1 LTEILDHKMA
11 LRLLEDLPVGVFVA
25 DEAGAV
31 RWANPACRAMISLAP
46 DASPAGVD
54 LPRLPG
60 QSAEYTV
67 PDPSDGHPRH
77 LRCRRL
83 PDLEGAAAFVIEDV
97 SGQHALQDTVEH
109 LEASVATAGRH
120 DALTGLPNRRALIEL
135 LEAQIARS
143 RRYHNPL
150 AVIRLELQDLE
161 VRPERREAVLVAVA
175 HLLNDQLRWSD
186 IRGYWNEASFLMV
199 LPETSGSAAAQL
211 AEKLIEQLAA
221 LQDTFGVLLAVKAS
235 AAVTAWTHGDDLQ
248 RMMARVNVLMAQA
261 ARGKPPVAIG

>member
-1 LTEILDHKMA
+1 LTETLDHNTA
-11 LRLLEDLPVGVFVA
+11 LRLLEGLPVGVFVA
-25 DEAGAV
+25 DAAGAV
-31 RWANPACRAMISLAP
+31 RWANPACRAMMSCAP
-46 DASPAGVD
+46 GASPEGVD

-67 PDPSDGHPRH
+67 TDPSDGHSRH
-77 LRCRRL
+77 LRCLRL
-83 PDLEGAAAFVIEDV
+83 PDLAGAAAFVLEDV
-97 SGQHALQDTVEH
+97 SGQRALQETVEH
-109 LEASVATAGRH
+109 LETSAATAGRH

-161 VRPERREAVLVAVA
+161 VRPERREAMLVAVA
-175 HLLNDQLRWSD
+175 HLLNDKLRWSD

-211 AEKLIEQLAA
+211 AEKLIEQLATTRDA
-221 LQDTFGVLLAVKAS
+221 LGEVLAVHAC
-235 AAVTAWTHGDDLQ
+235 AAVTAWTKGDDLP
-248 RMMARVNVLMAQA
+248 RMMARVTALMAQA
-261 ARGKPPVAIG
+261 ARSNPPVATD